1 MRVCR
6 SQPRLAIESYTR
18 AMEAQTQYANL
29 YHISW
34 WEIACATLAL
44 WDIPASLEYWRKLR
58 AEATWS
64 KACYTVCN
72 WFDFVGISP
81 SHILCASSMALQCA
95 CCRLVAK
102 LM

>member
-1 MRVCR
+1 MRLCR

-34 WEIACATLAL
+34 WEIAGATLAL
-44 WDIPASLEYWRKLR
+44 WDIPASLEYWQKLR

-64 KACYTVCN
+64 KACYTVRNTLGLIRAC
-72 WFDFVGISP
+72 S
-81 SHILCASSMALQCA
+81 LCIY
-95 CCRLVAK
+95 
-102 LM
+102 

>member
-1 MRVCR
+1 MFFLFGEGRIRMCR

-34 WEIACATLAL
+34 WEMAAATLAL
-44 WDIPASLEYWRKLR
+44 WEIPDSLEYWRKLR

-64 KACYTVCN
+64 KACYTV
-72 WFDFVGISP
+72 S
-81 SHILCASSMALQCA
+81 ATMT
-95 CCRLVAK
+95 
-102 LM
+102 